1 MKYSYLSIREL
12 PGYLSMLVTGWARIH
27 FEVLIILAY
36 TRKWLSFWYA
46 GDFDRRSVRLQDFSQ
61 LSFSLPTAHVA
72 FSCCE
77 FHPMSF
83 CNKLRQIHTS
93 CDTFPSNLA
102 VRKESHRI
110 YPLDTCSAELST
122 GLDRKD
128 FAESSYCSMQIFYS
142 TVAAVTSFAWF
153 KRSVFNIPN
162 IGTQVFQ
169 H

>member
-1 MKYSYLSIREL
+1 MTFFLVCRRLRPQICSPSGFLTAVLFSAHCPCCIFLLRIPSY
-12 PGYLSMLVTGWARIH
+12 V
-27 FEVLIILAY
+27 
-36 TRKWLSFWYA
+36 
-46 GDFDRRSVRLQDFSQ
+46 
-61 LSFSLPTAHVA
+61 
-72 FSCCE
+72 
-77 FHPMSF
+77 F
-83 CNKLRQIHTS
+83 CNKIRQIHTS